1 MYTPYSGY
9 KKYIREELIFMSVH
23 ELRAVARDVG
33 VRSPSNKK
41 KSDLIDN
48 ILAIADKRQSP
59 EFNINRVG
67 RPPIDMHKNAH
78 IPYSESSN
86 NDYDGIFTLNSNI
99 VEYGVPTFDEKRG
112 RKMHAVLDYIE
123 GGIGVV
129 RRNYFDKE
137 KIFLPKNIILSD
149 KLREGDIIYGKE
161 ELSPDKETWVVIS
174 VKESLNYMVGADRPE
189 FDKLVKY
196 SVSEKGQ
203 SNILGEYT
211 IGDSCYI
218 TCDKRQKV
226 KEISDA
232 LFEEA
237 SKTGLT
243 FAINYNST
251 SEATKDLSN
260 TLEVNFALDEEVKLR
275 GIAIMLE
282 HIKRRVEIGEDVRL
296 IFSNFSE
303 YLRSLNIVNQKQITT
318 NISLES
324 VQTIRKIAGMSGN
337 FEKGSLTICFVDSLT
352 VPDNYKEVIKYDV
365 ISNLNTTFE
374 L

>member
-1 MYTPYSGY
+1 
-9 KKYIREELIFMSVH
+9 MSVH

-41 KSDLIDN
+41 KSDLIDS
-48 ILAIADKRQSP
+48 ILAIADRRQSP
-59 EFNINRVG
+59 EFNMNKVG
-67 RPPIDMHKNAH
+67 RPPMDSHPNAH
-78 IPYSESSN
+78 VPYSESSN

-112 RKMHAVLDYIE
+112 RKVHAILDYIE

-174 VKESLNYMVGADRPE
+174 VKGSVNYSIGTERPE
-189 FDKLVKY
+189 FDKLVKRSFTKTGHSDLIGKY
-196 SVSEKGQ
+196 NV
-203 SNILGEYT
+203 
-211 IGDSCYI
+211 GDSYYI
-218 TCDKRQKV
+218 TCDKRQNV
-226 KEISDA
+226 KNISEA

-260 TLEVNFALDEEVKLR
+260 ILNVNFALDEDAKLR
-275 GIAIMLE
+275 GISIMLK
-282 HIKRRVEIGEDVRL
+282 HIKRRVEMGEDVHL
-296 IFSNFSE
+296 IFSSFSE
-303 YLRSLNIVNQKQITT
+303 YFRSLDIANQKQITT
-318 NISLES
+318 NILLES
-324 VQTIRKIAGMSGN
+324 VQAIRKIAGMSGN
-337 FEKGSLTICFVDSLT
+337 FEKGSLTIFFVDSLT

-365 ISNLNTTFE
+365 ISNLNNTFE